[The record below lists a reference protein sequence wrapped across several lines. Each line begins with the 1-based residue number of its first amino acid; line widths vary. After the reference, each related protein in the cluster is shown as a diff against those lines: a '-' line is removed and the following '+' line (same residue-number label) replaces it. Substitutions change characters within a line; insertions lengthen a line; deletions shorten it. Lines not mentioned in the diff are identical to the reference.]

1 MLIKGKMKYLLLL
14 FISASSHACAQDKT
28 ENTAESSV
36 EVVPVKQVQSESIHS
51 YGGWYCPDNLTTF
64 PPVNAADFSK
74 IEVISNRLPSLE
86 EARSGKALMYLD
98 PAKYPSAKALNLA
111 LPRLAK
117 YYSAN
122 TRQEELVIIIQAVV
136 ADQDTVV
143 GFRFLDGGNGSSW
156 LHEVELLSDAEA
168 TALAP
173 SSYVFFELNINTSK
187 EKVYEAITKTTY
199 AQELSSTFNKKDL
212 FTNPWSKNTQVDLI
226 YKTMEEEAKGYVMNM
241 YGNIYLQIDY
251 VKKGQQSIEKILILD
266 NEDGKSSKIQAV
278 FGPYLDDFKEQ
289 EKAWN
294 DWLKEIEKA
303 SLAEAK

>member
-1 MLIKGKMKYLLLL
+1 MMLKGKIKYLPLL
-14 FISASSHACAQDKT
+14 FIAASSQACAQDNT
-28 ENTAESSV
+28 ENTAKSSALVNPVEQVINESL
-36 EVVPVKQVQSESIHS
+36 HS
-51 YGGWYCPDNLTTF
+51 YGGWYCPDNLSKF

-74 IEVISNRLPSLE
+74 IEVVSKRLPSLE

-98 PAKYPSAKALNLA
+98 PAKYPSAKALDLG

-136 ADQDTVV
+136 ANQDTVV

-156 LHEVELLSDAEA
+156 LHEVKLLSDTEA
-168 TALAP
+168 AALAP
-173 SSYVFFELNINTSK
+173 SSYVFLELNINSSK

-199 AQELSSTFNKKDL
+199 AQELSTTFNKKDL
-212 FTNPWSKNTQVDLI
+212 FANPWSKNTQVDLI

-278 FGPYLDDFKEQ
+278 FGPYLGDFEEQ
-289 EKAWN
+289 EYAWN
-294 DWLKEIEKA
+294 NWLKEVEKG
-303 SLAEAK
+303 SMAELK